1 MPEEYDLLLMTDQL
15 DLPAETI
22 ALLYRWRWMIELFFR
37 WLKCTVRFRHL
48 LSESA
53 DGIQIQMYCAL
64 IATLLIVLWTG
75 RKPTK
80 RTWEMVQFYF
90 QGWASA
96 EDVQAHIASLKKTE
110 T

>member
-1 MPEEYDLLLMTDQL
+1 M
-15 DLPAETI
+15 
-22 ALLYRWRWMIELFFR
+22 
-37 WLKCTVRFRHL
+37 RFGHL

-96 EDVQAHIASLKKTE
+96 EDLGAHIASLKKTE
-110 T
+110 A